1 MPEEKYYD
9 KKEFIQKIDQLVDI
23 KMRKMTESEIAIA
36 KSDQRL
42 MECLHQIRVDGHVE
56 GDDEKQN
63 WFLINMITKLASVG
77 YLSLI
82 HI

>member
-36 KSDQRL
+36 K
-42 MECLHQIRVDGHVE
+42 
-56 GDDEKQN
+56 K
-63 WFLINMITKLASVG
+63 
-77 YLSLI
+77 
-82 HI
+82 